1 MLTVVLLIV
10 PLGLT
15 TVRVSREGRLKSEIH
30 EAIRDQPFRGFRV
43 TDFSVTY
50 RLRGFLVE
58 GTVFT
63 FTGFESERILEFQE
77 YLEEKVGVPV
87 EVRVTVVPATLL
99 EAGGENPVQLR
110 SSVVPS
116 DSE

>member
-1 MLTVVLLIV
+1 M
-10 PLGLT
+10 
-15 TVRVSREGRLKSEIH
+15 
-30 EAIRDQPFRGFRV
+30 A
-43 TDFSVTY
+43 DFSVTY
-50 RLRGFLVE
+50 RGGGFLVE

-63 FTGFESERILEFQE
+63 YAGFETEGAFGFQK

-87 EVRVTVVPATLL
+87 EVRLTIVPATLL

-110 SSVVPS
+110 SPVVPS